1 MKQNVSK
8 NKFLKIF
15 ILFMM
20 IFLVFSFSSNYIF
33 AEINEGYA
41 TETVSQSFL
50 DNLAGLSF
58 LVQPIGL
65 FLLWI
70 GGFIE
75 WVLSS
80 VSLIM
85 TGQDTAIMPWADAII
100 FNAVPALDINFIS
113 PNSNAMIS
121 NFTSLIGKMYYTV
134 LLLSITFTGL
144 GIMLNAVKLAVSA
157 IAQDKAKYKQMIYNS
172 FMCLL
177 LLFTIHYLISFVF
190 FLNESLVK
198 MASSIVTTNIAGAKI
213 FTTEEVDDGYK
224 VLVEDVEKFITD
236 PSEKEKILSRI
247 KGNQEFYK
255 NLITESPDDL
265 KGNVFKYESDFLGI
279 DIPVNKTDAIRR
291 MYDFYDLV
299 TKPTKEEVKE
309 LQEKGTPAEA
319 SAYVLKLSKDYIDQN
334 SILAKEIKV
343 SEAYY
348 LTPGAWNIGTLLPG
362 SSIPAGWVESYKTLN
377 ERLKVFIPKYNTEL
391 ADGSNLS
398 YPIANL
404 ATYLRTNSMQSKD
417 GSFVR
422 DTVSLPFCIMY
433 LMFVVQSLL
442 FFWSYAKRLFFVMI
456 FAVMAPAIIVW
467 DYINKA

>member
-1 MKQNVSK
+1 MKQNVFK
-8 NKFLKIF
+8 NKYLKIF
-15 ILFMM
+15 ILIIM
-20 IFLVFSFSSNYIF
+20 IFLVFSFNANYIF

-41 TETVSQSFL
+41 TETISQSFL
-50 DNLAGLSF
+50 DELGILSS

-80 VSLIM
+80 VSLII

-121 NFTSLIGKMYYTV
+121 NFTGLISKLYYTV

-144 GIMLNAVKLAVSA
+144 GIMLNAVKLAISA

-198 MASSIVTTNIAGAKI
+198 MAGSIVTTNIAGAKI
-213 FTTEEVDDGYK
+213 FTTEEINDGYN
-224 VLVEDVEKFITD
+224 VLVGDVEKFITD
-236 PSEKEKILSRI
+236 AGEKEKILSRI
-247 KGNQEFYK
+247 KGNPDFYK
-255 NLITESPDDL
+255 KLITESPDDL
-265 KGNVFKYESDFLGI
+265 KGDVFRYEADFLGI
-279 DIPVNKTDAIRR
+279 DIGVNKTDAIRR
-291 MYDFYDLV
+291 MYDFYDLA
-299 TKPTKEEVKE
+299 TKPNKEEIKE
-309 LQEKGTPAEA
+309 LNETENDVKTAIYIA
-319 SAYVLKLSKDYIDQN
+319 KISKKYIDQDR
-334 SILAKEIKV
+334 IFAKEILM
-343 SEAYY
+343 SESYHV
-348 LTPGAWNIGTLLPG
+348 NPG
-362 SSIPAGWVESYKTLN
+362 SSWESGSGNSSASLSSYKNLN
-377 ERLKVFIPKYNTEL
+377 LRLKVLIVNYNNDL
-391 ADGSNLS
+391 SDSSNLS

-422 DTVSLPFCIMY
+422 DNVSLPFCIMY

>member
-1 MKQNVSK
+1 MKQNVFK
-8 NKFLKIF
+8 NKYLKIF
-15 ILFMM
+15 ILIIM
-20 IFLVFSFSSNYIF
+20 IFLVFSFNANYIF

-41 TETVSQSFL
+41 TETISQSFL
-50 DNLAGLSF
+50 DELGILSS

-80 VSLIM
+80 VSLII

-121 NFTSLIGKMYYTV
+121 NFTGLISKLYYTV

-198 MASSIVTTNIAGAKI
+198 MAGSIVTTNIAGAKI
-213 FTTEEVDDGYK
+213 FTTEEINDGYN
-224 VLVEDVEKFITD
+224 VLVGDVEKFITD
-236 PSEKEKILSRI
+236 AGEKEKILSRI
-247 KGNQEFYK
+247 KGNSDFYK
-255 NLITESPDDL
+255 KLITESPDDL
-265 KGNVFKYESDFLGI
+265 KGDVFRYEADIIGI
-279 DIPVNKTDAIRR
+279 DIGVNKTDAIRR

-299 TKPTKEEVKE
+299 TKISDEEIKE
-309 LQEKGTPAEA
+309 LNETENDVKTAIYIA
-319 SAYVLKLSKDYIDQN
+319 KISKKYIDQDR
-334 SILAKEIKV
+334 ILAKEILM
-343 SEAYY
+343 SESYHV
-348 LTPGAWNIGTLLPG
+348 NPG
-362 SSIPAGWVESYKTLN
+362 SSWESGSGNSSASLSSYKNLN
-377 ERLKVFIPKYNTEL
+377 LRLKVLIVNYNNDL
-391 ADGSNLS
+391 SDSSNLS

-422 DTVSLPFCIMY
+422 DNVSLPFCIMY
-433 LMFVVQSLL
+433 LMFVIQSLL